1 MEWIMRK
8 KKVKNVDKLFE
19 ILETECQTVS
29 KIIWQKKKGVK
40 KAKQID
46 WSWQIYDQISY
57 SFIKT

>member
-1 MEWIMRK
+1 MEWIMRR

-19 ILETECQTVS
+19 ILETEYQIVS

-46 WSWQIYDQISY
+46 WNWQIYDQISY

>member
-1 MEWIMRK
+1 MEWIMRR

-19 ILETECQTVS
+19 ILETECQIVS
-29 KIIWQKKKGVK
+29 KIIWQKKKSVK

>member
-1 MEWIMRK
+1 MRK

-19 ILETECQTVS
+19 ILETECQIVS

-46 WSWQIYDQISY
+46 
-57 SFIKT
+57 